1 LNVARHPK
9 ERIREIAMDRLFRP
23 GVIAA
28 IAIALSSIA
37 AGQDTAS
44 PAQPVQAQSAQR
56 KCVAFASENSA
67 TAHFSLD
74 ALQAA
79 ITQGG
84 DLDFYPTQH
93 GGCWTVHE
101 ISASLGTTPPG
112 YAISWVVTDLHD
124 LYVAHGLNLGQQ
136 DAFTKAMQAAAAAAR
151 KDIGTQSSH

>member
-1 LNVARHPK
+1 MNRIIKPAIMLCVALLLGS
-9 ERIREIAMDRLFRP
+9 M
-23 GVIAA
+23 AA
-28 IAIALSSIA
+28 AQEATQTPTPTQKPCIAL
-37 AGQDTAS
+37 
-44 PAQPVQAQSAQR
+44 
-56 KCVAFASENSA
+56 ASENSA
-67 TAHFSLD
+67 TAHFSRD

-79 ITQGG
+79 ILQGG

-93 GGCWTVHE
+93 AGCWTVHE

-112 YAISWVVTDLHD
+112 FAISWVVTDLHD